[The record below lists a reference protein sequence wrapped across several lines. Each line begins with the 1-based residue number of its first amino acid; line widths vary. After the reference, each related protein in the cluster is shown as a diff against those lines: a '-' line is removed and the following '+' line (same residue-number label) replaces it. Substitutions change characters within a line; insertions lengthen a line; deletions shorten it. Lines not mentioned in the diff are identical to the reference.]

1 MTVGP
6 GDEPPPGMAGYA
18 ERERVLVALKTAFT
32 DGRLDK
38 DEFELRVGQVLAAYA
53 EVDSLIADIP
63 AAMEPALAPAA
74 PARPDREPDNMGLA
88 VRAAGTGAGTSML
101 IVAALVTWHTGNPLF
116 GLILGSATAAFV
128 TLVLAG
134 FLTLL
139 SVILDITQLV
149 WG

>member
-6 GDEPPPGMAGYA
+6 GEELPPDVAAHA
-18 ERERVLVALKTAFT
+18 ERERVLGALKTAFM

-38 DEFELRVGQVLAAYA
+38 EEFELRVGRVLAAYA

-63 AAMEPALAPAA
+63 PALALAVP
-74 PARPDREPDNMGLA
+74 PQPDSEPDNMGLA

-101 IVAALVTWHTGNPLF
+101 IVTALATWHTGNPLV
-116 GLILGSATAAFV
+116 GLILGSATGAFV

-134 FLTLL
+134 FLTVL